1 MSSSA
6 VDRFV
11 SETLG
16 LTAVTD
22 YPLTD
27 LSSPLITTALFAI
40 TILVLKKW
48 MSSNPSF
55 NPDTKF
61 LSTVHNY
68 ILCAISF
75 VMFVAAFFH
84 LFSKNET
91 GDAKGIFCTSPTTP
105 LPRELHFWLYVYY
118 LTKFY
123 EYLDTVILVLNRR
136 PLIFLHV
143 YHHMI
148 VPFMVWTWIR
158 SDNILSAHGIIYNA
172 GVHTLMY
179 YYYASNNRN
188 LFFKRLVTQL
198 QIIQF
203 ICSFILGFI
212 HFYYHFTTDG
222 CNSFHAFLYAA
233 LINASFL
240 ILFLNFFRST
250 YGKKRSTPRPTTV
263 VPPNDADAKDTDT
276 AKTGDTATATVT
288 AVPTATATA
297 TETAKLRK

>member
-11 SETLG
+11 ADTLG
-16 LTAVTD
+16 LNRE
-22 YPLTD
+22 TD
-27 LSSPLITTALFAI
+27 LPLSDLSAPLITTALFAA
-40 TILVLKKW
+40 TIVILKKY
-48 MSSNPSF
+48 MASNPSF

-61 LSTVHNY
+61 ISKVHNY

-75 VMFVAAFFH
+75 VMFVASFFY
-84 LFSKNET
+84 LFSKNDT
-91 GDAKGIFCTSPTTP
+91 GSAKGIFCNSTTTP
-105 LPRELHFWLYVYY
+105 LPTELHFWLYVYY

-203 ICSFILGFI
+203 ISSFILGLV
-212 HFYYHFTTDG
+212 HFVYHMTTDG
-222 CNSFHAFLYAA
+222 CNSFHVFLYAA

-240 ILFLNFFRST
+240 TLFLNFFRST
-250 YGKKRSTPRPTTV
+250 YGKKRVPRPASA
-263 VPPNDADAKDTDT
+263 VPSKDADPKTDEDTT
-276 AKTGDTATATVT
+276 AKTGDTATAT
-288 AVPTATATA
+288 AVPTATAST